1 MIINKEIYFDQLQKK
16 LEKVL
21 HGKDLTLG
29 ELDDCFFWI
38 TDLKKDYIKMTTHG
52 GQVKWI
58 TMMNLLLLKLNS
70 F

>member
-1 MIINKEIYFDQLQKK
+1 MRINKEIYFDQLQKK

-52 GQVKWI
+52 GQTKC
-58 TMMNLLLLKLNS
+58 TLTKNLQLLNVS
-70 F
+70 NF

>member
-1 MIINKEIYFDQLQKK
+1 MRINKEVYFDQLQKK

-38 TDLKKDYIKMTTHG
+38 TDLKKDYIRMTTHG
-52 GQVKWI
+52 GQTK
-58 TMMNLLLLKLNS
+58 
-70 F
+70 